1 MPATVLCARA
11 NAQINHGGHKY
22 GANQSWWCPGFD
34 QVLNTVTVVG
44 SKPDELPVEHELI
57 DGAWY
62 NNAQGFVGLW
72 DPGIEWFRLFGPNA
86 EMRMT
91 FDEFVPAVR
100 MAPVARYGPPAP
112 EVKEPTGLGAV
123 VTDRLEDPWVRGLDD
138 LWHGPADT
146 PYHWDHIP
154 RPVVVCSEGWRP

>member
-11 NAQINHGGHKY
+11 NAQINHGSHKY
-22 GANQSWWCPGFD
+22 GANQPWWCPGFD

-44 SKPDELPVEHELI
+44 SKPDELPVEHEVFAGGVYKI
-57 DGAWY
+57 DHDFAWY
-62 NNAQGFVGLW
+62 DLVSKQ
-72 DPGIEWFRLFGPNA
+72 FRQIDISDTVIQHAGRL
-86 EMRMT
+86 
-91 FDEFVPAVR
+91 VVR
-100 MAPVARYGPPAP
+100 YDKVARYEAPAP

-123 VTDRLEDPWVRGLDD
+123 VTDRLENPWVRMRDG

-154 RPVVVCSEGWRP
+154 RPVVVHQPGVELW